1 LRKFIEPQLQKVSK
15 DRIAGI
21 LMVVVVATMTR
32 CLFGHAA
39 AVVIVNT
46 LISNKSAKWTKY

>member
-1 LRKFIEPQLQKVSK
+1 
-15 DRIAGI
+15 
-21 LMVVVVATMTR
+21 MTR
-32 CLFGHAA
+32 CLFGHVA